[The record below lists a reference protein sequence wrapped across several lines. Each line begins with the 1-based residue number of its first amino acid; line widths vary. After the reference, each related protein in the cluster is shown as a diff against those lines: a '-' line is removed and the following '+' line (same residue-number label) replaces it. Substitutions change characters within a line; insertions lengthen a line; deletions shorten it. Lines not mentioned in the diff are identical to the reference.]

1 MVGAAPE
8 PDAKPPSAGEVGAL
22 RTKLATLSAI
32 NGALRDENDEL
43 RRAVEEAS
51 DAGGTAGSDVER
63 RLADAEETVA
73 SLTRQ
78 RDELEAHL
86 LDRSED
92 DSEANSRLAD
102 AKRRNRDREK
112 ELERAAREI
121 GVLQGERRKLELATA
136 DARRERGAAE
146 QKLGRAE
153 ENARFARERHEAETR
168 DAEALLEDL
177 RRRLTRSERDAKAER
192 ASLLTQLEAAQSAT
206 AAALGEE
213 AQTAVADAEA
223 RAAKAER
230 DAEAARAAAAA
241 EAAEAAANEI
251 RGAESRARD
260 AESGGI
266 SFDEALA
273 SAVAETARAAER
285 NRRELARARTELAN
299 ESRSRAR
306 LEKELEEDRAQCSA
320 KIEELER
327 ESRQGSIECQAA
339 LRAVRDRASAAEADA
354 TRAETRVVELTD
366 AAAELARALDAE
378 REEKAER
385 DRSAAALASGVDAL
399 RTELEETRARLER
412 LADERDRAREEV
424 AEARAEAR
432 ERNAA
437 LDVRSADESADRPPA
452 VSPSRVD
459 DKGPVTIP
467 NGGAFGGG
475 GFDVSALVESTNRRR
490 KERARQTDAI
500 RAAVRDAEARHAEE
514 NAKRVAELTDARE
527 RAESAE
533 SALAVLAA
541 DVSDA
546 SAATAADA
554 DSAETARRR
563 AAIDAASA
571 NLERYREEARVAN
584 EARAALAADHETLLE
599 MLGEKTET
607 CDSLETSLRLA
618 TERLER
624 RDVTDALSVSVSQ
637 PVSHNRG
644 GRSRMTNDEKRP
656 SRRDAYV
663 ATLTH
668 AVFVARGGSELEP
681 ADD

>member
-1 MVGAAPE
+1 MRSVE
-8 PDAKPPSAGEVGAL
+8 
-22 RTKLATLSAI
+22 TAT
-32 NGALRDENDEL
+32 GR
-43 RRAVEEAS
+43 
-51 DAGGTAGSDVER
+51 
-63 RLADAEETVA
+63 
-73 SLTRQ
+73 
-78 RDELEAHL
+78 
-86 LDRSED
+86 
-92 DSEANSRLAD
+92 
-102 AKRRNRDREK
+102 KRRP
-112 ELERAAREI
+112 RAAREI

-177 RRRLTRSERDAKAER
+177 RSRRLTRSERDAKAER

-206 AAALGEE
+206 AAALGEG
-213 AQTAVADAEA
+213 ADGRRRRGGA
-223 RAAKAER
+223 RGEGGARRGGRRVLPASSGGGRRGGGSGGGGGER
-230 DAEAARAAAAA
+230 DC
-241 EAAEAAANEI
+241 
-251 RGAESRARD
+251 GAESRARD

-285 NRRELARARTELAN
+285 NRRELARARTELASATPLARRVWKKSWRKI
-299 ESRSRAR
+299 EHSARRRSKSSSANH
-306 LEKELEEDRAQCSA
+306 DRAPLSVKPPCAPSA
-320 KIEELER
+320 T
-327 ESRQGSIECQAA
+327 
-339 LRAVRDRASAAEADA
+339 RASAAEADA

-424 AEARAEAR
+424 AEARARRRASETPLSTFVR
-432 ERNAA
+432 LTNPPIA
-437 LDVRSADESADRPPA
+437 LPA

-527 RAESAE
+527 RAARRSRR
-533 SALAVLAA
+533 SPCSPPTCLTRPLPPPL
-541 DVSDA
+541 
-546 SAATAADA
+546 TP
-554 DSAETARRR
+554 TRPRRR
-563 AAIDAASA
+563 ADARRSTRRRRTSSGTGKRLASR
-571 NLERYREEARVAN
+571 ERGARGVSRRPRVAARDARG
-584 EARAALAADHETLLE
+584 EDGDVRQSRDVVAFGDGAARAFHNQ
-599 MLGEKTET
+599 
-607 CDSLETSLRLA
+607 
-618 TERLER
+618 R
-624 RDVTDALSVSVSQ
+624 RDGRASPCFTTGVTQ
-637 PVSHNRG
+637 P
-644 GRSRMTNDEKRP
+644 
-656 SRRDAYV
+656 RR
-663 ATLTH
+663 
-668 AVFVARGGSELEP
+668 
-681 ADD
+681 